1 MSLFNAT
8 ERRFVEALAR
18 LAHCNPFTSERIE
31 CERAALGDAF
41 DPHQADWNVRF
52 QGESDHPNLARLL
65 SRSESVLEQAR
76 KRIARHPGELSEQDV
91 ALYEDLLLM
100 TLYHRHRGSLDELI
114 REGASGASGNR
125 AAKVYKNLAADAERY
140 VTFGD
145 RRIPM
150 AEGIPHLFAGFF
162 QIRRAFDNIF
172 RLIQGVS
179 QPAVRLRAVVWESIF
194 THDMRRYRRALY
206 SRMADFT
213 TLVTGP
219 SGTGKELVAQAIGL
233 SRYIPFDANQ
243 GRFCE
248 DFAGSFY
255 PVNLSAL
262 SPTLIESE
270 LFGHKRGSFTGA
282 IADRQGWLE
291 VCPQLGTVFLDE
303 IGEVDIAIQVKLLRV
318 LQSREFVPLGDT
330 SPKKFKGKIIAATN
344 RNLADEMH
352 HGRFRHDFYYR
363 LCSDIVTVPTLKE
376 RIADNAEELQ
386 HLVRHLAQRA
396 VGGEAEILANEVVD
410 WIDCHLGQ
418 DYPWPGNVRELEQCL
433 RNILIRRAYAPT
445 QPVPSGPM
453 ADLHDDLLGAIVEG
467 RLTADELLRRYCTL
481 VFAATG
487 SYEATA
493 RKLKLDRRTVRA
505 KVDPVAIDRF
515 KMEKPSVGPRALID
529 RPSNPETAD
538 VPVP

>member
-1 MSLFNAT
+1 MS
-8 ERRFVEALAR
+8 E
-18 LAHCNPFTSERIE
+18 P
-31 CERAALGDAF
+31 
-41 DPHQADWNVRF
+41 
-52 QGESDHPNLARLL
+52 
-65 SRSESVLEQAR
+65 
-76 KRIARHPGELSEQDV
+76 DV
-91 ALYEDLLLM
+91 ALYEDLLLT

-114 REGASGASGNR
+114 REGASGARGIP
-125 AAKVYKNLAADAERY
+125 AAKMYKNLAADAERY
-140 VTFGD
+140 VSFGD
-145 RRIPM
+145 RRIPL
-150 AEGIPHLFAGFF
+150 AEAIPHLFAGFF

-172 RLIQGVS
+172 RLILGVS
-179 QPAVRLRAVVWESIF
+179 QPAVRLRAAVWESIF
-194 THDMRRYRRALY
+194 THDMRRYRRVLY

-233 SRYIPFDANQ
+233 SRYIPFDAGQ

-248 DFAGSFY
+248 NFSGSFY

-291 VCPQLGTVFLDE
+291 VCPRLGTVFLDE
-303 IGEVDIAIQVKLLRV
+303 IGEVDVSIQVKLLRV
-318 LQSREFVPLGDT
+318 LQSREFVRLGET
-330 SPKKFKGKIIAATN
+330 SPQQFKGKIIAATN

-376 RIADNAEELQ
+376 RITDNAEELRS
-386 HLVRHLAQRA
+386 LVLHLAQRA
-396 VGGEAEILANEVVD
+396 VGAEAGVLAHEVVD
-410 WIDCHLGQ
+410 WINRELGP

-433 RNILIRRAYAPT
+433 RNVLIRRAYVPT
-445 QPVPSGPM
+445 QSAPSTPTV
-453 ADLHDDLLGAIVEG
+453 DLHDELVGAIVEG
-467 RLTADELLRRYCTL
+467 RLTADDLLRRYCTL
-481 VFAATG
+481 VFTATG

-505 KVDPVAIDRF
+505 KIDPVAIKRL
-515 KMEKPSVGPRALID
+515 K
-529 RPSNPETAD
+529 TAK
-538 VPVP
+538 VPAGS